1 MSSLTIF
8 LHWLL
13 TLHSDLF
20 HLFKYFLRDEAI
32 KYLYKKQTKNNNKMK
47 NTKLIKHVAAEGYM
61 SNTKQKRQTRENN
74 FDNNSNNNYD
84 KK

>member
-1 MSSLTIF
+1 
-8 LHWLL
+8 
-13 TLHSDLF
+13 
-20 HLFKYFLRDEAI
+20 
-32 KYLYKKQTKNNNKMK
+32 MK